1 MEQIIAILKALGLEV
16 PEDKKETL
24 IAEMKKVFVT
34 THELDQKKEKIT
46 TLEADKATLT
56 EAQTK
61 LQEQL
66 KDLQASAGDL
76 ETYKSKVTELTTT
89 LESERAAVAKKNAEE
104 QLSATVNEF
113 FADKHFVNDIT
124 KNAIRSELV
133 AKLQTDA
140 ARGHGVSEL
149 FDSIVKDEKG
159 EIKPNILIDDTTLE
173 LEKNRAKI
181 VGSPI
186 KLQPGQHLSTAE
198 LMKLK
203 TQNPDMDITPYLGKI
218 RKE

>member
-46 TLEADKATLT
+46 ALEADKSTIT

-66 KDLQASAGDL
+66 KELQASAGDL

-133 AKLQTDA
+133 SKLQTDA

>member
-34 THELDQKKEKIT
+34 THELDQKKEKIA

-89 LESERAAVAKKNAEE
+89 LESERTAVAKKNAEE

-149 FDSIVKDEKG
+149 FDTIVKDEKG

>member
-1 MEQIIAILKALGLEV
+1 MSSFRLADAYKLKSIAFPLISSGTNQFPKELALQVAMHSIVSFLT
-16 PEDKKETL
+16 DH
-24 IAEMKKVFVT
+24 EMMVYLVVY
-34 THELDQKKEKIT
+34 DRNSYKI
-46 TLEADKATLT
+46 
-56 EAQTK
+56 
-61 LQEQL
+61 
-66 KDLQASAGDL
+66 S
-76 ETYKSKVTELTTT
+76 
-89 LESERAAVAKKNAEE
+89 
-104 QLSATVNEF
+104 
-113 FADKHFVNDIT
+113 
-124 KNAIRSELV
+124 
-133 AKLQTDA
+133 
-140 ARGHGVSEL
+140 SEL

>member
-76 ETYKSKVTELTTT
+76 ETYQSKVTELTTT

-181 VGSPI
+181 VGIHI

>member
-46 TLEADKATLT
+46 ALEADKATLT

-61 LQEQL
+61 LQDQL
-66 KDLQASAGDL
+66 KELQASAGDL

>member
-46 TLEADKATLT
+46 TLEADKAALT

-66 KDLQASAGDL
+66 KDLQASSGDL

-89 LESERAAVAKKNAEE
+89 LESERESVAKKNAEE

-181 VGSPI
+181 VGSSI

>member
-66 KDLQASAGDL
+66 KDLQASSGDL

-89 LESERAAVAKKNAEE
+89 LESERSAVAKKNAEE

>member
-76 ETYKSKVTELTTT
+76 ETYESKVTELTTT

>member
-16 PEDKKETL
+16 PEDKKENL

-56 EAQTK
+56 EARTK

>member
-1 MEQIIAILKALGLEV
+1 MEQIIAILKALGIEV
-16 PEDKKETL
+16 PEDKKEPL
-24 IAEMKKVFVT
+24 ITEMKKVFAT
-34 THELDQKKEKIT
+34 AHELDQKKEKISN
-46 TLEADKATLT
+46 LESEKTRLT
-56 EAQTK
+56 EAQGELQKK
-61 LQEQL
+61 LSE
-66 KDLQASAGDL
+66 LQASTGDL
-76 ETYKSKVTELTTT
+76 ETYKSKVTELTTAI
-89 LESERAAVAKKNAEE
+89 EAEKAAAIAKETQE
-104 QLSATVNEF
+104 QLSTTVNNF

-124 KNAIRSELV
+124 KDAIRSQLV
-133 AKLQTDA
+133 EKLQSEA

-173 LEKNRAKI
+173 LEKNRARI

>member
-16 PEDKKETL
+16 PEDKKENL

-46 TLEADKATLT
+46 ALEADKATLT

-66 KDLQASAGDL
+66 KELQASAGDL

-89 LESERAAVAKKNAEE
+89 LESERTAVAKKNAEE

-124 KNAIRSELV
+124 RNAIRSELV

-159 EIKPNILIDDTTLE
+159 EIKPNILIDDTTLG

-186 KLQPGQHLSTAE
+186 KPQPGQHLSTAE

>member
-66 KDLQASAGDL
+66 KDLQASSGDL

-89 LESERAAVAKKNAEE
+89 LESEREAVAKKNAEE

-133 AKLQTDA
+133 SKLQTDA

>member
-76 ETYKSKVTELTTT
+76 DTYKSKVTELTTT

-133 AKLQTDA
+133 SKLQTDA

>member
-34 THELDQKKEKIT
+34 THELDQKKEKIA

-89 LESERAAVAKKNAEE
+89 LESERSAVAKKNAEE

-159 EIKPNILIDDTTLE
+159 EIRPNILIDDTTLE

>member
-66 KDLQASAGDL
+66 KELQASSGDL

>member
-89 LESERAAVAKKNAEE
+89 LESEKAAVAKKNAEE

-133 AKLQTDA
+133 SKLQTDA

>member
-66 KDLQASAGDL
+66 KDLQASSGDL

-89 LESERAAVAKKNAEE
+89 LESEREA
-104 QLSATVNEF
+104 
-113 FADKHFVNDIT
+113 
-124 KNAIRSELV
+124 
-133 AKLQTDA
+133 
-140 ARGHGVSEL
+140 
-149 FDSIVKDEKG
+149 
-159 EIKPNILIDDTTLE
+159 
-173 LEKNRAKI
+173 
-181 VGSPI
+181 
-186 KLQPGQHLSTAE
+186 STG
-198 LMKLK
+198 
-203 TQNPDMDITPYLGKI
+203 TP
-218 RKE
+218 

>member
-66 KDLQASAGDL
+66 KDLQASSGDL

-89 LESERAAVAKKNAEE
+89 LESERVAVAKKNAEE

>member
-66 KDLQASAGDL
+66 KDLQASSGDL

-89 LESERAAVAKKNAEE
+89 LESEREAVAKKNAEE

-173 LEKNRAKI
+173 LEKNRANI

>member
-1 MEQIIAILKALGLEV
+1 MEQIIAILKALGIEV
-16 PEDKKETL
+16 PEDKKEPL
-24 IAEMKKVFVT
+24 ITEMKKVFAT
-34 THELDQKKEKIT
+34 AHELDQKKEKISN
-46 TLEADKATLT
+46 LESEKTRLT
-56 EAQTK
+56 EAQGELQKK
-61 LQEQL
+61 LSE
-66 KDLQASAGDL
+66 LQASTGDL
-76 ETYKSKVTELTTT
+76 ETYKSKVTELTTA
-89 LESERAAVAKKNAEE
+89 LEAEKAAAIARETQE
-104 QLSATVNEF
+104 QLSTTVNNF

-124 KNAIRSELV
+124 KDAIRSQLV
-133 AKLQTDA
+133 EKLQSES

-173 LEKNRAKI
+173 LEKNRARI

>member
-46 TLEADKATLT
+46 TLEADKSTLT

-66 KDLQASAGDL
+66 KDLQASSGDL

>member
-46 TLEADKATLT
+46 ALEADKSTLT

-66 KDLQASAGDL
+66 KELQASAGDL

-124 KNAIRSELV
+124 RNAIRSELV

-159 EIKPNILIDDTTLE
+159 EIKPNILIDDTTLD

>member
-46 TLEADKATLT
+46 TLEADKAALT

-66 KDLQASAGDL
+66 KDLQASSGDL

-89 LESERAAVAKKNAEE
+89 LESEREAVAKKNAEE

-133 AKLQTDA
+133 SKLQTDA

>member
-66 KDLQASAGDL
+66 KDLQASSGDL

>member
-66 KDLQASAGDL
+66 KDLQASSGDL

-89 LESERAAVAKKNAEE
+89 LESEREAVAKKNAEE